1 MAQVQIRP
9 SVSEYQELLYVCLH
23 EYEQQRRRD
32 RAGTSWDQIH
42 PEHKVH
48 TFLDFTCLLFTT
60 EMFFCALHVLK
71 CLPQAYSNQPAP
83 KRSFTTAHRNISSS
97 FATNALNPIK
107 CLHTLPNTHQNA
119 QIATCC
125 LSSLCHD
132 GVSANRNQCRQLSPT
147 LRQWGFKIA
156 HWLDKLC
163 VCISECMLM
172 HEQPGRTAQKGEL
185 YFWLP

>member
-1 MAQVQIRP
+1 MSMSNRGGGIEQGPHETKSIQNIKYTHFSISP
-9 SVSEYQELLYVCLH
+9 VSSLLLRCFSL
-23 EYEQQRRRD
+23 
-32 RAGTSWDQIH
+32 GCS
-42 PEHKVH
+42 
-48 TFLDFTCLLFTT
+48 
-60 EMFFCALHVLK
+60 ALHVLK

-132 GVSANRNQCRQLSPT
+132 GVSANKNQCRPLSPT

-156 HWLDKLC
+156 HWLDKSC

-172 HEQPGRTAQKGEL
+172 HEQLGRTAQKGEL

>member
-1 MAQVQIRP
+1 MSMSNRGGRIKQGPHETKSIQNIKYTHFSISP
-9 SVSEYQELLYVCLH
+9 VSSLLLRCFSL
-23 EYEQQRRRD
+23 
-32 RAGTSWDQIH
+32 GWS
-42 PEHKVH
+42 
-48 TFLDFTCLLFTT
+48 
-60 EMFFCALHVLK
+60 ALHVLK

-107 CLHTLPNTHQNA
+107 CLHTLPNAHQNA

-132 GVSANRNQCRQLSPT
+132 GFSANKNQWRELSPT

-156 HWLDKLC
+156 HWLDKSC
-163 VCISECMLM
+163 VCISECTLM
-172 HEQPGRTAQKGEL
+172 HEQPERTAQKGEL

>member
-1 MAQVQIRP
+1 MSMSNRGGGIEQGPHETKSTQNIKYTHFSISP
-9 SVSEYQELLYVCLH
+9 VSSLLLRCFSL
-23 EYEQQRRRD
+23 
-32 RAGTSWDQIH
+32 GCS
-42 PEHKVH
+42 
-48 TFLDFTCLLFTT
+48 
-60 EMFFCALHVLK
+60 ALHVLK

-83 KRSFTTAHRNISSS
+83 RRSFAKAHRNISSS

-132 GVSANRNQCRQLSPT
+132 GVSANKNQCRPLSPT

-156 HWLDKLC
+156 HWLDKSC

-172 HEQPGRTAQKGEL
+172 HEQPGRTAQKGEP